1 MADFDYNN
9 EFVEDRYSMT
19 ADELAKVTGR
29 SGTGN
34 SGITNILSEHKK
46 PGPYNSPAL
55 ISDQSGLK
63 SKADALGEISDSAIN
78 AATAIKS
85 KGGNNGGFDDNN
97 EFVETHYA

>member
-19 ADELAKVTGR
+19 ADQLKKVTGR

-34 SGITNILSEHKK
+34 SGLTNLISEHKT
-46 PGPYNSPAL
+46 PGSYSSPSVVTDA
-55 ISDQSGLK
+55 SGLK
-63 SKADALGEISDSAIN
+63 SQVEASSKLGDVESA
-78 AATAIKS
+78 AV
-85 KGGNNGGFDDNN
+85 KGGDFDDNN

>member
-9 EFVEDRYSMT
+9 EFVEDRYSIT

-34 SGITNILSEHKK
+34 SGITNILSEHKD
-46 PGPYNSPAL
+46 PGAYNSPSL
-55 ISDQSGLK
+55 ITDQSGLK
-63 SKADALGEISDSAIN
+63 SKVKASEKVNDIASA
-78 AATAIKS
+78 AAAAV
-85 KGGNNGGFDDNN
+85 KGGGSDFDDNN